1 MCVCFCNLIFNADL
15 WILSTC
21 SLFQAHLRR
30 HIQIHKRTENYSPR
44 QRKLRNVIVQ
54 DVDRSPG
61 ENEAT
66 DAGEASLVAE
76 ETDPFTDGVQEATNP
91 APDSGNGLGS
101 SCIVRVVIG
110 SGDVGIEEV
119 VSNQNLGHVAAAESF
134 SVPEVLQQ
142 TQMVP
147 EAYESSMDMEGMV
160 ENISESKT

>member
-1 MCVCFCNLIFNADL
+1 MTQYIFNPDL

-21 SLFQAHLRR
+21 SVFQAHLRR
-30 HIQIHKRTENYSPR
+30 HIQIHKRTENYNPR

-54 DVDRSPG
+54 DVDRSSG

-66 DAGEASLVAE
+66 DAGE
-76 ETDPFTDGVQEATNP
+76 TDSFADTIQEATNP
-91 APDSGNGLGS
+91 GPESGNGLGS

-110 SGDVGIEEV
+110 SGNAGMEEV

-142 TQMVP
+142 TQLVP
-147 EAYESSMDMEGMV
+147 AAYESSMDMEGMV

>member
-1 MCVCFCNLIFNADL
+1 M
-15 WILSTC
+15 
-21 SLFQAHLRR
+21 
-30 HIQIHKRTENYSPR
+30 
-44 QRKLRNVIVQ
+44 Q

-76 ETDPFTDGVQEATNP
+76 ETDPFADDIQEATNLG
-91 APDSGNGLGS
+91 PDSGNGLGS

-119 VSNQNLGHVAAAESF
+119 VSNQDLGHVAAAESF

-142 TQMVP
+142 TQLVT
-147 EAYESSMDMEGMV
+147 EAYESSMDMEGVV